1 MITNSENNRPF
12 FEAYSDNNY
21 IISHD
26 MRPIIVLKEHREKRE
41 YRLENKSSKD
51 IVVYRID
58 GGLIDDNNVLK
69 CDYGVFTEDNV
80 LYFVELK
87 GADYIHALEQLLS
100 TVSILVV
107 KPQIKVNKLNARV
120 VLSKMNVPEIIPTQE
135 KKLIKLL
142 KCRNGDFIKQSQVLK
157 EVI

>member
-1 MITNSENNRPF
+1 
-12 FEAYSDNNY
+12 
-21 IISHD
+21 
-26 MRPIIVLKEHREKRE
+26 MRPIIVLKEHQEKRE
-41 YRLENKSSKD
+41 YRLENKSGKD

-69 CDYGVFTEDNV
+69 CDYGLFTEDNV

-107 KPQIKVNKLNARV
+107 TPQVKVNKLNARV

-142 KCRNGDFIKQSQVLK
+142 KCRNGNLIKHSQVLK
-157 EVI
+157 EVV

>member
-26 MRPIIVLKEHREKRE
+26 TRPIIVLKEHREKRE